1 MKQGSM
7 NIGYL
12 ILRGIMIKFFNIATI
27 FLSPYILEIQ
37 TKAFTDK
44 MMALQGF
51 DFKINQQRSGMR
63 YIDDCP

>member
-1 MKQGSM
+1 
-7 NIGYL
+7 
-12 ILRGIMIKFFNIATI
+12 MIKFFNIATI